1 MRNKFVAIERELNAV
16 FLEREEVV
24 RGLLVGLLARQHVLL
39 LGPPGTAKSA
49 LVENLCDRIGGT
61 YFRWLLSRT
70 STPEELFGPISLRA
84 LERDKYERVTTG
96 KLPEAHIA
104 FLDEIFK
111 SNSAVLNSMLSV
123 LNERLFFNNGN
134 PVQVPLEFAV
144 GASNELPED
153 REELGALWDRFLLRY
168 QVKYIREE
176 RSFLAMLMGTTS
188 NNQYTTISLAELK
201 RAQEDVAKV
210 DVSSVA
216 KHIIDLRQRLSQEQ
230 IVPSD
235 RRWKATLG
243 LIKANAWL
251 EGRSKATEDDLAI
264 LTAALWDSPDQI
276 PQVRTIIMT
285 LANPFEHETQN
296 LLDQAD
302 ELYREAMAFDADGEA
317 SALAAKGVEVH
328 AKMRRIVQLLEG
340 LITQSEAKGKDPR
353 RIEETLERVKE
364 MNHEVVKRCLGI
376 E

>member
-84 LERDKYERVTTG
+84 LEQDKYERVTTG

-123 LNERLFFNNGN
+123 LNERLFFNNGK

-176 RSFLAMLMGTTS
+176 RSFLTMLMGTTS

-201 RAQEDVAKV
+201 LAQEDVTKV

-302 ELYREAMAFDADGEA
+302 ELYREAMTFDADGEA
-317 SALAAKGVEVH
+317 SALAAKGVEVN
-328 AKMRRIVQLLEG
+328 AKMRRIMQLLEG